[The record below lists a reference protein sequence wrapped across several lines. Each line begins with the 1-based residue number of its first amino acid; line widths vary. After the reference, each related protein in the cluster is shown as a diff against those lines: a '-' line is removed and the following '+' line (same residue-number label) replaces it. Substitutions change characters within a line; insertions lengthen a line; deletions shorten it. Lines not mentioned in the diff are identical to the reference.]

1 MPEMVSFRNELITEI
16 VEWLKEVGTQEHLLS
31 IIVAA
36 LTGNLQHIRNYE
48 YSWWRPIKKAFGTI
62 PQILVLQ
69 GFLPKGIGT
78 IQQDYYTQKGCRR
91 TGAKWSR
98 NLCERLINATHALW
112 NKRNSF
118 EHDKRQHGLR
128 EIDDLRLEEAVK
140 HQYSLGTESLDPSDE
155 YLFNQSRLELWAQK
169 GEYIRA
175 WLSTV
180 LIARGDFEEAKKE
193 MQNERGNCKHF
204 RKRATGREIAL
215 QIKKREE
222 ADILDGT

>member
-1 MPEMVSFRNELITEI
+1 ME
-16 VEWLKEVGTQEHLLS
+16 Q
-31 IIVAA
+31 
-36 LTGNLQHIRNYE
+36 
-48 YSWWRPIKKAFGTI
+48 KK
-62 PQILVLQ
+62 
-69 GFLPKGIGT
+69 
-78 IQQDYYTQKGCRR
+78 
-91 TGAKWSR
+91 
-98 NLCERLINATHALW
+98 
-112 NKRNSF
+112 SF
-118 EHDKRQHGLR
+118 ENDKIQHGLR

-180 LIARGDFEEAKKE
+180 LIARGEFDEAKKE
-193 MQNERGNCKHF
+193 MQNERGNRKYL

-222 ADILDGT
+222 VDILDSM